1 LLSLKFS
8 RSDETEADLIG
19 MELAARAGYNP
30 ASGIQLWEKMSAA
43 AKGTPMEFMSTHP
56 SGTTRIATI
65 KSNLKDVMPLYE
77 RAKARKAG

>member
-1 LLSLKFS
+1 
-8 RSDETEADLIG
+8 
-19 MELAARAGYNP
+19 
-30 ASGIQLWEKMSAA
+30 MSAA
-43 AKGTPMEFMSTHP
+43 AKGAPMEFMSTHP